1 MMTFF
6 PVPYKDELLYSVL
19 ARYHVRSGN
28 VSIKATQKDVYGTD
42 SITAI
47 MDLPS
52 HIYRIME
59 NLPVGHHYT
68 PEYLIAN
75 HTLYP
80 FYAAFL
86 PPDHDAK
93 VKESM
98 IGDNGGSIY
107 NRIGLMASSIKLNQF
122 FKFCPQCV
130 EEEMNNLGEMYWHR
144 IHQIP
149 GILVCPDHKTPLYDS
164 QVPVRGYNKHDYRLA
179 ATETCKIITW
189 ESKYTDKT
197 MEKVINITEDI
208 KFLLSNK
215 VESKSLDWF
224 KEQYL
229 SRLKELGFANVN
241 GRVRK
246 KELLESF
253 LDFYGHGLLKK
264 MQSDI
269 NNNNNWLND
278 MLRRN
283 NRTTHPLRHLL
294 FIQFL
299 GISISDFFIKKIE
312 YKPFGEKPWP
322 CLNPVASHYLNP
334 VIKDIELK
342 YGADSKSPIG
352 IFRCDCGFIY
362 LRTGPDQDEKD
373 RYNITK
379 IKQFGPVWEAKLKQ
393 LTRQRLSLRETA
405 RQLEVDP
412 ATVKKY
418 SKKLGLQT
426 FWVKKIEVEVKK
438 INIVKQDSP
447 VEKMERYRGEW
458 LNLRKQYPRSS
469 KTELRQFNN
478 SLFTW
483 LYRNDKDWLNRNSP
497 KLKST
502 VNDNHRVDW
511 EHRDEEIYENV
522 RGAVNDML
530 SIEKPIRI
538 TISSVGSRIGIR
550 PLLEK
555 HLDKL
560 PMTKEYLEE
569 QTESIKDFQI
579 RRLQWAVQEL
589 QDNGQ
594 DLTLWRIYRKAG
606 IREKFQMELQEE
618 ALKLIV
624 EKNNC
629 TLHRYHT

>member
-52 HIYRIME
+52 HIHRIME

-86 PPDHDAK
+86 PPDHAAK

-122 FKFCPQCV
+122 FKFCPQCI
-130 EEEMNNLGEMYWHR
+130 EEEMNNLGELYWHR

-164 QVPVRGYNKHDYRLA
+164 QVPVRGYNKHDYRVA

-189 ESKYTDKT
+189 ESSYTDKT

-215 VESKSLDWF
+215 MESKSLDWF

-246 KELLESF
+246 KELQESF
-253 LDFYGHGLLKK
+253 LDFYGHRLLEK

-283 NRTTHPLRHLL
+283 YRTTHSLRHLL

-299 GISISDFFIKKIE
+299 GISVSDLFNKKID

-322 CLNPVASHYLNP
+322 CLNPVASHYLSP
-334 VIKDIELK
+334 VVTDIELK

-352 IFRCDCGFIY
+352 VFKCNYCDFTY
-362 LRTGPDQDEKD
+362 LRTGPDQEEKD
-373 RYNITK
+373 KYKITK
-379 IKQFGPVWEAKLKQ
+379 IKEFGSVWESKLKQ
-393 LTRQRLSLRETA
+393 LTKQRLSLRETA

-418 SKKLGLQT
+418 AKKLDLKTSWIKRSEEGDQS
-426 FWVKKIEVEVKK
+426 
-438 INIVKQDSP
+438 INSIKQDSP
-447 VEKMERYRGEW
+447 VEKKEGYRREW
-458 LNLRKQYPRSS
+458 LNLRKQYPLSS
-469 KTELRQFNN
+469 KTELRQLNN
-478 SLFTW
+478 RVFTW
-483 LYRNDKDWLNRNSP
+483 LYRNDRDWLNRNSP
-497 KLKST
+497 KLKSI

-511 EHRDEEIYENV
+511 EHRDEEIYNNV
-522 RGAVNDML
+522 RLAVKDML
-530 SIEKPIRI
+530 SVGKPIRI

-555 HLDKL
+555 HLNKL
-560 PMTKEYLEE
+560 PMTKGYLNDK
-569 QTESIKDFQI
+569 TESIKDFQI

-589 QDNGQ
+589 KEDGQ
-594 DLTLWRIYRKAG
+594 DLSLWRIYRKAG
-606 IREKFQMELQEE
+606 IRENFQKELQEE
-618 ALKLIV
+618 AIKLVIG
-624 EKNNC
+624 KNDYD
-629 TLHRYHT
+629 HGFGK

>member
-28 VSIKATQKDVYGTD
+28 VSIKATQKDIYGTD

-52 HIYRIME
+52 HIKRIME

-68 PEYLIAN
+68 PEYLITN

-80 FYAAFL
+80 FYSAFL
-86 PPDHDAK
+86 PSEHAAQ

-107 NRIGLMASSIKLNQF
+107 NRIGLMASSVKLNEY
-122 FKFCPQCV
+122 FKFCPKCADD
-130 EEEMNNLGEMYWHR
+130 EMYNLGELYWHR

-149 GILVCPDHKTPLYDS
+149 GVLVCPEHNTPLYDS

-179 ATETCKIITW
+179 APESCKIGRLD
-189 ESKYTDKT
+189 SNYTDKII
-197 MEKVINITEDI
+197 EKAINITEDI
-208 KFLLSNK
+208 ILLLSNK
-215 VESKSLDWF
+215 MESKSLDWF
-224 KEQYL
+224 KEQYQ

-241 GRVRK
+241 GRIRQ
-246 KELLESF
+246 KELIGSF
-253 LDFYGHGLLKK
+253 LEFYGRGLLEI

-269 NNNNNWLND
+269 DNYNSNWLND

-283 NRTTHPLRHLL
+283 NRTSHPIRHLL
-294 FIQFL
+294 LIQFL
-299 GISISDFFIKKIE
+299 GISISDLFNKKIT

-322 CLNPVASHYLNP
+322 CLNPAASHYMS
-334 VIKDIELK
+334 DIVTNMELK
-342 YGADSKSPIG
+342 YGTDSKNPIG
-352 IFRCDCGFIY
+352 IFRCDCGFVY
-362 LRTGPDQDEKD
+362 LRTGPDYKDKD
-373 RYNITK
+373 RYKKTK
-379 IKQFGPVWEAKLKQ
+379 IKQYGPVWEVKLKQ
-393 LTRQRLSLRETA
+393 LTEQRLSLRETA

-418 SKKLGLQT
+418 AKKLGLKT
-426 FWVKKIEVEVKK
+426 YW
-438 INIVKQDSP
+438 INRSEEEDISANSIKQDYSH
-447 VEKMERYRGEW
+447 EKKEGYRGEW
-458 LNLRKQYPRSS
+458 LNLRKQYPHSS

-478 SLFTW
+478 RVFTW
-483 LYRNDKDWLNRNSP
+483 LYRNDRDWLNRNSP
-497 KLKST
+497 KLKSI

-511 EHRDEEIYENV
+511 EYRDEEIFNNV
-522 RGAVNDML
+522 TVAVNDML
-530 SIEKPIRI
+530 SVEKPIRI
-538 TISSVGSRIGIR
+538 TVSSIGSRIGIR

-560 PMTKEYLEE
+560 PKTKRYLKGKS
-569 QTESIKDFQI
+569 ESIKDFQI

-589 QDNGQ
+589 QDDGH
-594 DLTLWRIYRKAG
+594 DLSLWRIFRKAG
-606 IREKFQMELQEE
+606 IRKEFQDELQGET
-618 ALKLIV
+618 LKFVLG
-624 EKNNC
+624 KNDMNI
-629 TLHRYHT
+629 

>member
-6 PVPYKDELLYSVL
+6 PVPYNDELLYSVL

-28 VSIKATQKDVYGTD
+28 VSIKATQKDIYGTD

-86 PPDHDAK
+86 PPDHAAK

-107 NRIGLMASSIKLNQF
+107 NRIGLMASSVKFNQY
-122 FKFCPQCV
+122 FKFCPQCA
-130 EEEMNNLGEMYWHR
+130 EEEMDNLGEMYWHR

-149 GILVCPDHKTPLYDS
+149 GVLVCPDHNIPLYDS
-164 QVPVRGYNKHDYRLA
+164 QVTVRGYNKHDYRLA
-179 ATETCKIITW
+179 APETCKKSAS
-189 ESKYTDKT
+189 ESIYTDMI
-197 MEKVINITEDI
+197 MEKAIKITEDI

-215 VESKSLDWF
+215 VENKSLDWF

-229 SRLKELGFANVN
+229 SRLKELSFANVN

-253 LDFYGHGLLKK
+253 LDFYGHGLLEK

-283 NRTTHPLRHLL
+283 RRTTHPLRHLL

-299 GISISDFFIKKIE
+299 GISISDFFSKEIE

-322 CLNPVASHYLNP
+322 CLNPVASHYLSP
-334 VIKDIELK
+334 VVTDIELK
-342 YGADSKSPIG
+342 HGTDSKSPIG
-352 IFRCDCGFIY
+352 LFRCDCGFIY
-362 LRTGPDQDEKD
+362 LRTGPDKEEKD
-373 RYNITK
+373 RYKITK

-405 RQLEVDP
+405 RQLKVDP

-418 SKKLGLQT
+418 AKKLGLQT
-426 FWVKKIEVEVKK
+426 YWIKRSEEEDRSKNSI
-438 INIVKQDSP
+438 KQDSP
-447 VEKMERYRGEW
+447 SKKREGYRREW
-458 LNLRKQYPRSS
+458 LKLKKQYPSSS
-469 KTELRQFNN
+469 KTELRQLNN
-478 SLFTW
+478 SVFTW
-483 LYRNDKDWLNRNSP
+483 LYRNDRDWLNRNSP
-497 KLKST
+497 NLKST
-502 VNDNHRVDW
+502 ANDNHRVDW
-511 EHRDEEIYENV
+511 KYRDEEIYENV
-522 RGAVNDML
+522 RVAVNDLL
-530 SIEKPIRI
+530 SVEKPKRI

-560 PMTKEYLEE
+560 PMTKGYLNDK
-569 QTESIKDFQI
+569 TESIKDFQI

-589 QDNGQ
+589 KEDGH
-594 DLTLWRIYRKAG
+594 DLSLWRVYRKAG
-606 IREKFQMELQEE
+606 IRETFQYELQEE
-618 ALKLIV
+618 ALKLII
-624 EKNNC
+624 ENNY
-629 TLHRYHT
+629 L

>member
-6 PVPYKDELLYSVL
+6 PVPYKDELLYSIL

-28 VSIKATQKDVYGTD
+28 VSIKATQKDIYGTD

-86 PPDHDAK
+86 PPDHAAK

-107 NRIGLMASSIKLNQF
+107 NRIGLIASSVKFNQY
-122 FKFCPQCV
+122 FKFCPQCA
-130 EEEMNNLGEMYWHR
+130 EEEMDNLGEMYWHR

-149 GILVCPDHKTPLYDS
+149 GVLVCPDHNIPLYDS

-179 ATETCKIITW
+179 APETCKKSAS
-189 ESKYTDKT
+189 ESIYTDMI
-197 MEKVINITEDI
+197 MEKAIKITEDI

-215 VESKSLDWF
+215 VENKSSEWY

-241 GRVRK
+241 GRVRT
-246 KELLESF
+246 KELLGSL
-253 LDFYGHGLLKK
+253 LDFYGPELLEK
-264 MQSDI
+264 MQSEI

-278 MLRRN
+278 ILRRS
-283 NRTTHPLRHLL
+283 NRTTHPIRHLL
-294 FIQFL
+294 FTRFL
-299 GISISDFFIKKIE
+299 GITISDLFNKKIE

-334 VIKDIELK
+334 VINDIELK
-342 YGADSKSPIG
+342 YGADSKGPIG

-393 LTRQRLSLRETA
+393 LTEQRLSLRETA

-418 SKKLGLQT
+418 AKKLSLKT
-426 FWVKKIEVEVKK
+426 YWITRSEEEDKS
-438 INIVKQDSP
+438 INSIKQDYFD
-447 VEKMERYRGEW
+447 EKKEGYRGEW

-469 KTELRQFNN
+469 KTELRQLNN
-478 SLFTW
+478 RVFTW
-483 LYRNDKDWLNRNSP
+483 LYRNDRDWLNRNSP
-497 KLKST
+497 KLLSK
-502 VNDNHRVDW
+502 VNDNLRVDW
-511 EHRDEEIYENV
+511 ECRDEEIYNNV
-522 RGAVNDML
+522 RVAVNDML
-530 SIEKPIRI
+530 SLGKPVRI
-538 TISSVGSRIGIR
+538 TVSSIGSMIGIR

-555 HLDKL
+555 HLNKL
-560 PMTKEYLEE
+560 PKTKRFLKEK
-569 QTESIKDFQI
+569 TESIKDFQI
-579 RRLQWAVQEL
+579 RRLQWAVKEL
-589 QDNGQ
+589 QEEGR
-594 DLTLWRIYRKAG
+594 DLSLWRLYRKAG
-606 IREKFQMELQEE
+606 IRGNFEKELKEE
-618 ALKLIV
+618 ATKLLIG
-624 EKNNC
+624 KND
-629 TLHRYHT
+629 L